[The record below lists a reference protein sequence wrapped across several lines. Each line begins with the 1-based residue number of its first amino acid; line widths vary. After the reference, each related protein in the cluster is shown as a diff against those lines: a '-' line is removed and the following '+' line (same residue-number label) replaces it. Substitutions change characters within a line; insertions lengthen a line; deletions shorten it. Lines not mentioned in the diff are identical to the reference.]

1 MLYDIANF
9 TKSNYNHT
17 RANAPEVEF
26 ELTGSVGAAIRVDDY
41 KLVVGCETLA
51 GCARWQTSAQCALCS
66 VYFCAQPNKLRPILK
81 FEFWYPIEHIFV
93 PACSSVRKLHFFTF
107 LCFPNSRTVISPEIW
122 PCIHPVFSLYCIQDH
137 FQLWKVTT
145 DDVWYRG
152 RVQGEG

>member
-51 GCARWQTSAQCALCS
+51 GCAR
-66 VYFCAQPNKLRPILK
+66 
-81 FEFWYPIEHIFV
+81 
-93 PACSSVRKLHFFTF
+93 
-107 LCFPNSRTVISPEIW
+107 
-122 PCIHPVFSLYCIQDH
+122 
-137 FQLWKVTT
+137 
-145 DDVWYRG
+145 
-152 RVQGEG
+152 